1 MMMASE
7 EASQSR
13 NKLLTIM
20 LIILT
25 VITLAGAV
33 ALVIMLK
40 FNGGQQGKEPDIDQ
54 VLECSVDVPEL
65 TTNLASN
72 DFIRISFKIQTD
84 SKKAKEELEKRDFQT
99 KDIIIELL
107 SGMKA
112 QDLKGAAG
120 KERLT
125 EMLKSK
131 LNEVMQEGKVVKV
144 YITSYII
151 QQY

>member
-1 MMMASE
+1 MGN
-7 EASQSR
+7 EAVSQGR

-40 FNGGQQGKEPDIDQ
+40 SNSGHQGKEPDINQ
-54 VLECSVDVPEL
+54 VLECSVDVPEI

-107 SGMKA
+107 SGMRA
-112 QDLKGAAG
+112 EDLKGAAG
-120 KERLT
+120 KERLA
-125 EMLKSK
+125 EMLKSR
-131 LNEVMQEGKVVKV
+131 LNEVMQEGKIVKV

-151 QQY
+151 QQS

>member
-1 MMMASE
+1 MGN
-7 EASQSR
+7 EAVSQGR
-13 NKLLTIM
+13 NKMLTIM

-40 FNGGQQGKEPDIDQ
+40 SNSGHQGKEPDIDQ
-54 VLECSVDVPEL
+54 VLECSVDVPEI

-84 SKKAKEELEKRDFQT
+84 SKKAKQELEKRDFQT

-107 SGMKA
+107 SGMRA
-112 QDLKGAAG
+112 EDLKGAAG
-120 KERLT
+120 KEKLA
-125 EMLKSK
+125 EMLKSR
-131 LNEVMQEGKVVKV
+131 LNEVMQEGKIVKV

-151 QQY
+151 QQS

>member
-1 MMMASE
+1 MASE

>member
-1 MMMASE
+1 MASE
-7 EASQSR
+7 AASQSR

-33 ALVIMLK
+33 ALLIMLK
-40 FNGGQQGKEPDIDQ
+40 FSGGQQGKEPDIDQ

>member
-1 MMMASE
+1 MGN
-7 EASQSR
+7 EAVSQGR
-13 NKLLTIM
+13 NKMLTIM

-40 FNGGQQGKEPDIDQ
+40 SNSGHQGKEPDIDQ
-54 VLECSVDVPEL
+54 VLECSVDVPEI

-107 SGMKA
+107 SGMRA
-112 QDLKGAAG
+112 EDLKGAAG
-120 KERLT
+120 KERLA
-125 EMLKSK
+125 EMLKSR
-131 LNEVMQEGKVVKV
+131 LNEVMQEGKIVKV

-151 QQY
+151 QQS

>member
-1 MMMASE
+1 MGN
-7 EASQSR
+7 EAVSQGR

-40 FNGGQQGKEPDIDQ
+40 SNSGHQGKEPDIDQ
-54 VLECSVDVPEL
+54 VLECSVDVPEI

-107 SGMKA
+107 SGMRA
-112 QDLKGAAG
+112 EDLKGAAG
-120 KERLT
+120 KEKLA
-125 EMLKSK
+125 EMLKSR
-131 LNEVMQEGKVVKV
+131 LNEVMQEGKIVKV

-151 QQY
+151 QQS

>member
-1 MMMASE
+1 MGN
-7 EASQSR
+7 EAVSQGR
-13 NKLLTIM
+13 NKMLTIM

-40 FNGGQQGKEPDIDQ
+40 SNSGHQGKEPDIDQ
-54 VLECSVDVPEL
+54 VLECSVDVPEI

-107 SGMKA
+107 SGMRA
-112 QDLKGAAG
+112 EDLKGAAG
-120 KERLT
+120 KEKLA
-125 EMLKSK
+125 EMLKSR
-131 LNEVMQEGKVVKV
+131 LNEVMQEGKIVKV

-151 QQY
+151 QQS

>member
-1 MMMASE
+1 MASE
-7 EASQSR
+7 AASQSR

-40 FNGGQQGKEPDIDQ
+40 FSGGQQGKEPDIDQ

-84 SKKAKEELEKRDFQT
+84 SKKAKQELEKRDFQT

-107 SGMKA
+107 SGLKA

>member
-1 MMMASE
+1 MGN
-7 EASQSR
+7 EAVGQGR

-40 FNGGQQGKEPDIDQ
+40 SNSGHQGKEPDIDQ
-54 VLECSVDVPEL
+54 VLECSVDVPEI

-84 SKKAKEELEKRDFQT
+84 SKKAKQELEKRDFQT

-107 SGMKA
+107 SGMRA
-112 QDLKGAAG
+112 EDLKGAAG
-120 KERLT
+120 KEKLA
-125 EMLKSK
+125 EMLKSR
-131 LNEVMQEGKVVKV
+131 LNEVMQEGKIVKV

-151 QQY
+151 QQS

>member
-1 MMMASE
+1 MMASE
-7 EASQSR
+7 AASQSR

-40 FNGGQQGKEPDIDQ
+40 FSGGQQGKEPDIDQ

-84 SKKAKEELEKRDFQT
+84 SKKAKQELEKRDFQT

-107 SGMKA
+107 SGLKA